1 MKEATLARSAGT
13 CTAPGCTLPIQEHDH
28 ITPWPAGK
36 TTPAN
41 LQGLCTWHHHRK
53 HDNYT
58 VSRDVDGTTHWTTP
72 AGRHHTTEPA
82 RY

>member
-1 MKEATLARSAGT
+1 MKEFAHVSAGGT
-13 CTAPGCTLPIQEHDH
+13 CTAPGCASPIQELDH
-28 ITPWPAGK
+28 ITPWPAGH

-58 VSRDVDGTTHWTTP
+58 ATRDPDGTSHWTTP
-72 AGRHHTTEPA
+72 TGRHYTTRPFE
-82 RY
+82 Y